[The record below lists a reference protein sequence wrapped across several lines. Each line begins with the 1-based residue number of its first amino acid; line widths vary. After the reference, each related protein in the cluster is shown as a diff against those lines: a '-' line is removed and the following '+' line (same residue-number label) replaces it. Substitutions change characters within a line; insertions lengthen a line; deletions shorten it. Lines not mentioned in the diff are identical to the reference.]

1 MDPVSMSDENPTRE
15 PRPAA
20 DGAGQS
26 RASAARD
33 ALGKAHLARPNL
45 NRPNLNRA
53 ALGRAAQA
61 GAGTGRRL
69 QVAVAVFVAL
79 GAGVAYAY
87 AASPAAGKA
96 QTVAAAK
103 STPVRTATLAC
114 PEVTGNNATVNA
126 ITPADAAGGLT
137 PATGDKATVTALG
150 GKAPVATLTKTGTLS
165 VNTGLSGN
173 APSLNQPSTPVIGQA
188 TGVYAPGFTLT
199 ETLPSG
205 GTTGTHGV
213 ASTPCTAPDT
223 DFWYLGA
230 DPSKGT
236 AQVNLFNTDQIA
248 AQANV
253 SVYTPTGP
261 LGTGTSDAGQGLLV
275 QPGNQYDHP
284 VDLSTFN
291 ATATGPFAVHVVA
304 TAGRVVGALL
314 DSDGAGGRDFIQAQK
329 PAAHL
334 LLPGVPAPSAKP
346 ASPMK
351 LQLILFSPNTDTD
364 VSLHWIGG
372 SRIVPTTQPPHLT
385 AGQVKTVDISA
396 VPAAGEAGALQVD
409 STNNVPI
416 LAEIKVTAEGGSDT
430 AYLSPVS
437 ALAGEGVV
445 ADDDSGSVIQLTNNS
460 AQSAQVVVTVESA
473 TGAPTPQTVTVP
485 GMTTKAVTVQAPK
498 GATSFA
504 VSVVPQGGAASIYA
518 ARVMQGG
525 GMLTIQPIATALE
538 TVQIPA
544 VHGDLSGSVPQS

>member
-1 MDPVSMSDENPTRE
+1 V
-15 PRPAA
+15 
-20 DGAGQS
+20 
-26 RASAARD
+26 
-33 ALGKAHLARPNL
+33 
-45 NRPNLNRA
+45 
-53 ALGRAAQA
+53 
-61 GAGTGRRL
+61 
-69 QVAVAVFVAL
+69 
-79 GAGVAYAY
+79 
-87 AASPAAGKA
+87 
-96 QTVAAAK
+96 AAK
-103 STPVRTATLAC
+103 STAVRTATLAC
-114 PEVTGNNATVNA
+114 PEVIGNNVTVNA

-137 PATGDKATVTALG
+137 PTTADKATVTALG
-150 GKAPVATLTKTGTLS
+150 GKAPIATLTKTGALS
-165 VNTGLSGN
+165 VNSGITGNGPN
-173 APSLNQPSTPVIGQA
+173 LNQPSTPVIGQA
-188 TGVYAPGFTLT
+188 TGGYAPGFTLT

-261 LGTGTSDAGQGLLV
+261 IGVGASAAGQGLLV
-275 QPGNQYDHP
+275 PANNQYDHP

-291 ATATGPFAVHVVA
+291 ATGTGPFAVHVVA
-304 TAGRVVGALL
+304 TAGRVAGALL
-314 DSDGAGGRDFIQAQK
+314 DSDGATGRDFIQAQK

-334 LLPGVPAPSAKP
+334 MLPGVPAPSAKP

-372 SRIVPTTQPPHLT
+372 AKIVPVTQPPHLT
-385 AGQVKTVDISA
+385 AGQVKTVDISN
-396 VPAAGEAGALQVD
+396 VPAVGEAGALQID

-416 LAEIKVTAEGGSDT
+416 LAAIKVTAEGGSDT
-430 AYLSPVS
+430 AYLSPVQ
-437 ALAGEGVV
+437 ALTGEGVV
-445 ADDDSGSVIQLTNNS
+445 ADNNSGSVIQITNNG
-460 AQSAQVVVTVESA
+460 AQSAQVAVTVESA
-473 TGAPTPQTVTVP
+473 TGAPVPQTVTVP
-485 GMTTKAVTVQAPK
+485 GQTTKTVTVQAPK

-504 VSVVPQGGAASIYA
+504 VSVDPQGGAASIYA
-518 ARVMQGG
+518 ARVMGGG

-544 VHGDLSGSVPQS
+544 VRADLSGTVPQP

>member
-20 DGAGQS
+20 ERPAQG

-33 ALGKAHLARPNL
+33 ALGKAHLA
-45 NRPNLNRA
+45 RPNLNRA

-69 QVAVAVFVAL
+69 QVAIAVFVAL
-79 GAGVAYAY
+79 GVGVGYAY

-96 QTVAAAK
+96 PTVAAAK

-114 PEVTGNNATVNA
+114 PDVIGTNDATVNA
-126 ITPADAAGGLT
+126 ITPANAAGGLT
-137 PATGDKATVTALG
+137 PASGDKATVTALG
-150 GKAPVATLTKTGTLS
+150 GKAPIATLTKTGTLS

-173 APSLNQPSTPVIGQA
+173 PPNLNQPSTPVIGQA
-188 TGVYAPGFTLT
+188 TGGYAPGFTLSD
-199 ETLPSG
+199 TLSN
-205 GTTGTHGV
+205 GTTTSTHGI

-230 DPSKGT
+230 DPGPATGKGS

-248 AQANV
+248 AQVNV
-253 SVYTPTGP
+253 TAFTPTGP
-261 LGTGTSDAGQGLLV
+261 INPATTQLGQGLLV
-275 QPGNQYDHP
+275 PPGNQLDP
-284 VDLSTFN
+284 VDLGEFSSS
-291 ATATGPFAVHVVA
+291 GDPVAVHVVA

-346 ASPMK
+346 ASAMK

-385 AGQVKTVDISA
+385 AGQVKTVDIST

-430 AYLSPVS
+430 AYVSPVS
-437 ALAGEGVV
+437 ALSGEGVV
-445 ADDDSGSVIQLTNNS
+445 ADNNSGSVIQLTNNS

-538 TVQIPA
+538 TVLIPP
-544 VHGDLSGSVPQS
+544 VHSDLSGTVPQS